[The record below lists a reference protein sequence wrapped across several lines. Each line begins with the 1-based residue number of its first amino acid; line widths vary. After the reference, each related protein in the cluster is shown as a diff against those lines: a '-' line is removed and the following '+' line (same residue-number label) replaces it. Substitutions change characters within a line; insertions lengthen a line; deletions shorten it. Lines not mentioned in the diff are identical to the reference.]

1 MKTTRG
7 MIISICDYE
16 LYQQPE
22 NYESNH
28 EWNNEMDTKGTT
40 KGKLGEYYKQECI
53 KNDKNEKNG
62 EEIKESEIRISKFE
76 FPAKRAYPPSFFQL
90 DVQRADEAFKR
101 AVASAL
107 KKLEDE
113 GPRKAGAQDNSSS
126 PHLL

>member
-1 MKTTRG
+1 
-7 MIISICDYE
+7 
-16 LYQQPE
+16 
-22 NYESNH
+22 
-28 EWNNEMDTKGTT
+28 MDTKGTT

-62 EEIKESEIRISKFE
+62 EEIIRISKFE

-126 PHLL
+126 SINK